1 MDVAQWAD
9 VSAVVSAGVVRCRLV
24 HACNARE
31 TWPLALT
38 TRETCVKPWRCPPKQ
53 QPRPQR
59 RDLAT
64 SSNNTTPQP
73 RGVSRKPCPG
83 LVRGYEAG

>member
-1 MDVAQWAD
+1 MSLSWPTCQRLCWPAQF
-9 VSAVVSAGVVRCRLV
+9 GVGWST
-24 HACNARE
+24 RE
-31 TWPLALT
+31 TRVKPVMPALVA
-38 TRETCVKPWRCPPKQ
+38 RETCVKRLSCPLRR

-73 RGVSRKPCPG
+73 RGISRKARPG
-83 LVRGYEAG
+83 LVARYEPG